1 VVDYVC
7 GQGIGTLDLV
17 VVTHPHADHI
27 GQFDKLMDA
36 VTITEVWWSG
46 ATTTSQTFERA
57 VDALERSNADYYEPR
72 AGDATTLGPLE
83 VDIVNPPL
91 GVSLSDVHDSAL
103 ALRVGYG
110 PVRVLFT
117 GEAEAATEA
126 GMVAQAGGLLAA
138 DILQVGHHGSQTSTS
153 REFLDA
159 VDPTVAVYSA
169 SAGNQYGHPHQQVLD
184 RLEGAGVEVYGTAV
198 QGTVVLTTDGQNW
211 TISTGRDGTPVAGGG
226 SSDSGSSSGSSGSTS
241 GSASSGSG
249 SSGGQQAEETESA
262 PAASSSCGAGQVDIN
277 RAGFEELQ
285 QIITSDRTGR
295 SDPAVGPFASVGST
309 DRISG
314 IGPARLDDH
323 RARGGLCRLTDQH
336 PSPTTVPSSTA
347 SLTTPPPRC
356 SSARRRPSNRL
367 NRPGFDGDSAQWVPT
382 GWLVSV
388 W

>member
-1 VVDYVC
+1 VIDTGRHLGSAVVDYVC

-198 QGTVVLTTDGQNW
+198 QGTVVLTT
-211 TISTGRDGTPVAGGG
+211 TGRTGP
-226 SSDSGSSSGSSGSTS
+226 
-241 GSASSGSG
+241 
-249 SSGGQQAEETESA
+249 SA
-262 PAASSSCGAGQVDIN
+262 PAVTAPRSPAEARPTPGPPRARRVRLRVPRRAAAGA
-277 RAGFEELQ
+277 RAG
-285 QIITSDRTGR
+285 SR
-295 SDPAVGPFASVGST
+295 
-309 DRISG
+309 
-314 IGPARLDDH
+314 
-323 RARGGLCRLTDQH
+323 
-336 PSPTTVPSSTA
+336 
-347 SLTTPPPRC
+347 
-356 SSARRRPSNRL
+356 RRRPKVRRRRRVRAERGRST
-367 NRPGFDGDSAQWVPT
+367 ST
-382 GWLVSV
+382 GPASRSCSRS
-388 W
+388 